1 MWHKWQRPCKDM
13 RSWFFWNPW
22 SVDQERFILKK
33 KETKGGEKI
42 DILKLE
48 YCVTLKLIRPVA
60 QLFMVDVLLNGVH
73 EHVTIC

>member
-1 MWHKWQRPCKDM
+1 MKREGL
-13 RSWFFWNPW
+13 FW
-22 SVDQERFILKK
+22 KK
-33 KETKGGEKI
+33 KETKGREKI

-60 QLFMVDVLLNGVH
+60 QLFMVDVLPNGVH

>member
-1 MWHKWQRPCKDM
+1 M

-22 SVDQERFILKK
+22 SVDEERRFILKK
-33 KETKGGEKI
+33 KETKGREKI

-60 QLFMVDVLLNGVH
+60 QLFMVDVLLNAVH

>member
-1 MWHKWQRPCKDM
+1 MKREGL
-13 RSWFFWNPW
+13 FW
-22 SVDQERFILKK
+22 KK
-33 KETKGGEKI
+33 KETKGREKI

>member
-1 MWHKWQRPCKDM
+1 MTKTLQRHEKLV
-13 RSWFFWNPW
+13 F
-22 SVDQERFILKK
+22 LKSLVGRWREKVYSEK

-60 QLFMVDVLLNGVH
+60 QLFMVDVLPNGVH